1 MSESIAIDQPASYAF
16 AGAVAPERR
25 RWVTSYGVRLA
36 VVEWG
41 DASAPPLLLA
51 HGGSDFARTFDV
63 FAPLLA
69 AGGFRVVSWDHRGHG
84 DSDHAALYSWE
95 ADLRDAL
102 AVLESTSADPL
113 PLVGHSKGGGIL
125 LDLALFFPE
134 RVTRLVSLDGLPSTR
149 RRSRRDLSQ
158 EQRVQGRD
166 RMLAQWLDHRR
177 RAHDVRRKPGTV
189 EELARRRGEM
199 NPRLPFEWLCYLVTA
214 GARQDADGWRWK
226 LDPALRMGGFGP
238 WRPGWILAQLAT
250 LAVPM
255 LGLVSRIVEPM
266 GWGSSADELRP
277 HLAAGSIVEDV
288 DDLGHFLHIEAPARI
303 ARRVLDFLDA
313 PASASLSIGLA
324 AGGTGAAGTDS
335 GSTGGSSVPRR

>member
-1 MSESIAIDQPASYAF
+1 MTLSPHALDETARYAYP
-16 AGAVAPERR
+16 GAVAPARQ
-25 RWVTSYGVRLA
+25 RWVTSHGVRLS

-41 DASAPPLLLA
+41 DAGAPPLLLA
-51 HGGSDFARTFDV
+51 HGGSDFARTFDG

-69 AGGFRVVSWDHRGHG
+69 AAGWRVVSWDHRGHG
-84 DSDHAALYSWE
+84 DSGHAALYSWE

-102 AVLESTSADPL
+102 GVLDSTSTAPL

-125 LDLALFFPE
+125 LDVALFFPE

-149 RRSRRDLSQ
+149 RRGRRDFSQ
-158 EQRVQGRD
+158 EERVQGRAE
-166 RMLAQWLDHRR
+166 MLERWLDHRR
-177 RAHDVRRKPGTV
+177 RAHDVRRKPGTI

-238 WRPGWILAQLAT
+238 WRPGWILAQLRT

-255 LGLVSRIVEPM
+255 LGLVSRMVEPM

-277 HLAAGSIVEDV
+277 HLAPRTVVEDAAE
-288 DDLGHFLHIEAPARI
+288 LGHFLHIEAPERI
-303 ARRVLDFLDA
+303 ARRVLDFLA
-313 PASASLSIGLA
+313 EP
-324 AGGTGAAGTDS
+324 
-335 GSTGGSSVPRR
+335 V